1 MIKPVVSSR
10 MSARYEFVY
19 VAAVVVDGIVRT
31 ALRATTLRVG
41 VTCVRVEP
49 VRVAVRATTRRD
61 CVLVVR
67 GEFVCFVAERATTR
81 RDCVLTVRGEF
92 VCVAVRARDVR
103 VCVLCD

>member
-1 MIKPVVSSR
+1 M
-10 MSARYEFVY
+10 Y

-31 ALRATTLRVG
+31 ALRATTLRVC
-41 VTCVRVEP
+41 VTF

-61 CVLVVR
+61 WLLVVR
-67 GEFVCFVAERATTR
+67 GEFVYFVAERATTR
-81 RDCVLTVRGEF
+81 RDCVLAVRGEF

>member
-1 MIKPVVSSR
+1 M
-10 MSARYEFVY
+10 Y

-41 VTCVRVEP
+41 VTCVRVEA